1 MKENDKK
8 VISTD
13 NITKLNLTTNLTKK
27 LYDNNIN
34 TINDIWI
41 LKRKDLKNIGLTDK
55 EIKSIIIA
63 LQLEGL
69 DLNKKIY
76 D

>member
-1 MKENDKK
+1 MLSVEEN
-8 VISTD
+8 I
-13 NITKLNLTTNLTKK
+13 NNLNLQPNIIKK
-27 LYDNNIN
+27 LTSKNIN
-34 TINDIWI
+34 KINEIWI
-41 LKRKDLKNIGLTDK
+41 LNRKDLKELGFSDT

>member
-1 MKENDKK
+1 MTNR
-8 VISTD
+8 TD
-13 NITKLNLTTNLTKK
+13 NITKLNLTINLTKK
-27 LYDNNIN
+27 LCDNNIN

>member
-1 MKENDKK
+1 ML
-8 VISTD
+8 STTEE
-13 NITKLNLTTNLTKK
+13 ITKLNLTSNLLKK
-27 LYDNNIN
+27 LYDNNIK

-41 LKRKDLKNIGLTDK
+41 LKKKDLKDIGLNDK
-55 EIKSIIIA
+55 EIKSIVIS

>member
-1 MKENDKK
+1 MLSVEEN
-8 VISTD
+8 INNLNLQT
-13 NITKLNLTTNLTKK
+13 NIIKKLNSK
-27 LYDNNIN
+27 NIN
-34 TINDIWI
+34 KINEIWI
-41 LKRKDLKNIGLTDK
+41 LKRKDLKELGFSDP

>member
-1 MKENDKK
+1 MQSINED
-8 VISTD
+8 I
-13 NITKLNLTTNLTKK
+13 KK
-27 LYDNNIN
+27 LKLSLTLIQKLYKYNIKI
-34 TINDIWI
+34 INDIWI
-41 LKRKDLKNIGLTDK
+41 LKRKDLKEKGLTDK

>member
-1 MKENDKK
+1 MQSINED
-8 VISTD
+8 I
-13 NITKLNLTTNLTKK
+13 KK
-27 LYDNNIN
+27 LKLSLTLIQKLYKYNIKI
-34 TINDIWI
+34 INDIWT
-41 LKRKDLKNIGLTDK
+41 LKRKDLKEKGLTDK

>member
-1 MKENDKK
+1 ML
-8 VISTD
+8 STTD
-13 NITKLNLTTNLTKK
+13 EITKLNLTYPIIKK
-27 LYDNNIN
+27 QKENNIN
-34 TINDIWI
+34 IINDLWI
-41 LKRKDLKNIGLTDK
+41 LKRKQLKDLGLTDK
-55 EIKSIIIA
+55 EIKSIVIS

>member
-1 MKENDKK
+1 MNNR
-8 VISTD
+8 TD

-34 TINDIWI
+34 TINDIWT

>member
-1 MKENDKK
+1 ML
-8 VISTD
+8 STTEE
-13 NITKLNLTTNLTKK
+13 ITKLNLTSNLLKK
-27 LYDNNIN
+27 LYDNNIK

-41 LKRKDLKNIGLTDK
+41 LKRKDLKDIGLNDK
-55 EIKSIIIA
+55 EIKSIVIS

>member
-1 MKENDKK
+1 MTNR
-8 VISTD
+8 TD
-13 NITKLNLTTNLTKK
+13 NITKLNLTINLTKK

>member
-1 MKENDKK
+1 MININSK
-8 VISTD
+8 ID
-13 NITKLNLTTNLTKK
+13 NLNLSPSLTKK
-27 LYDNNIN
+27 LNSLGIQLIEDLF
-34 TINDIWI
+34 I
-41 LKRKDLKNIGLTDK
+41 LKRKELKAKGLNDK
-55 EIKSIIIA
+55 EIKSIIIS